1 MIYYEYII
9 KYYSLMAS
17 RSEQQWDCSK
27 LQAYVEY
34 DERNNNSIIVSI
46 PESSCTYDMW
56 QKTRGAWSIIAI
68 KIISNNNKVIMII
81 IIVTS
86 YFTLIDK
93 WLLSYW
99 FIPATTIRCLW
110 QLHLHEWRSEGCQ
123 IRRAVVW
130 TVVIRISPR
139 IFSKLGGGDS

>member
-34 DERNNNSIIVSI
+34 DERNNNSIIASI

-93 WLLSYW
+93 WLLLTDLFLRLLYDACDNYI
-99 FIPATTIRCLW
+99 FM
-110 QLHLHEWRSEGCQ
+110 SE
-123 IRRAVVW
+123 VKDVK
-130 TVVIRISPR
+130 S
-139 IFSKLGGGDS
+139 GGRWYEQ